1 MTVKPKN
8 LGVLFIIPSSIEQNE
23 NITFLLEEQ
32 KKQLCNIKY
41 FIVENEKIA
50 RKTIKELNLKSEI
63 QSITLFKHNNKISAH
78 NLKEYFDPI
87 YNGDD
92 MGLLSDSGSPCVADP
107 GSKIVEY
114 AHLNNIKIH
123 PLVGPSSILLSLMAS
138 GFNGQN
144 FKFHGY
150 IPINKSSKEL
160 YIKKMM
166 LSIKE
171 EKETQI
177 FIETPYRNQQLL
189 KYLLKIL
196 DKQIR
201 LCLAINLTSSKE
213 RIICDSIENW
223 NQKKDIG
230 IDKQL
235 CIFLIN

>member
-1 MTVKPKN
+1 MIDKPKN
-8 LGVLFIIPSSIEQNE
+8 LGILFVIPSSIEQNE
-23 NITFLLEEQ
+23 NVTFLLDKE
-32 KKQLCNIKY
+32 KKLLSNIKY
-41 FIVENEKIA
+41 FIVENEKVA
-50 RKTIKELNLKSEI
+50 RKTIKEFNLETQI
-63 QSITLFKHNNKISAH
+63 QTVTLFKHNNKIST
-78 NLKEYFDPI
+78 NDLKEYFYPI
-87 YNGDD
+87 FNGEN
-92 MGLLSDSGSPCVADP
+92 MGLLSDSGSPCIADP

-114 AHLNNIKIH
+114 AHINNIKIK
-123 PLVGPSSILLSLMAS
+123 PLVGPSSIILSLMAS
-138 GFNGQN
+138 GFNGQK

-150 IPINKSSKEL
+150 IPIEKHEKEL

-189 KYLLKIL
+189 KDLLKIL
-196 DKQIR
+196 DQKIR

-213 RIICDSIENW
+213 KIICDSIKNW
-223 NQKKDIG
+223 NVKKDLN

>member
-1 MTVKPKN
+1 
-8 LGVLFIIPSSIEQNE
+8 
-23 NITFLLEEQ
+23 
-32 KKQLCNIKY
+32 
-41 FIVENEKIA
+41 
-50 RKTIKELNLKSEI
+50 
-63 QSITLFKHNNKISAH
+63 
-78 NLKEYFDPI
+78 
-87 YNGDD
+87 
-92 MGLLSDSGSPCVADP
+92 
-107 GSKIVEY
+107 
-114 AHLNNIKIH
+114 
-123 PLVGPSSILLSLMAS
+123 
-138 GFNGQN
+138 
-144 FKFHGY
+144 
-150 IPINKSSKEL
+150 
-160 YIKKMM
+160 MM

-189 KYLLKIL
+189 KDLLKIL

>member
-1 MTVKPKN
+1 MEDKPKK
-8 LGVLFIIPSSIEQNE
+8 LGVLFIIPSSIEQDE
-23 NITFLLEEQ
+23 NVTFLLDDQ

-41 FIVENEKIA
+41 FIVENEKVA
-50 RKTIKELNLKSEI
+50 RKTIKELNLKSEM
-63 QSITLFKHNNKISAH
+63 QSVTLFKHNNKMSAG

-92 MGLLSDSGSPCVADP
+92 MGLLSDSGSPCIADP

-114 AHLNNIKIH
+114 AHINNIRIQ

-138 GFNGQN
+138 GFNGQK

-150 IPINKSSKEL
+150 IPINKGDKEL

-177 FIETPYRNQQLL
+177 FIETPYRNEQLF
-189 KYLLKIL
+189 KDLLRIL
-196 DKQIR
+196 DKKIR

-213 RIICDSIENW
+213 KIICDSIENW
-223 NQKKDIG
+223 NLKKGTD

>member
-1 MTVKPKN
+1 
-8 LGVLFIIPSSIEQNE
+8 
-23 NITFLLEEQ
+23 
-32 KKQLCNIKY
+32 
-41 FIVENEKIA
+41 
-50 RKTIKELNLKSEI
+50 
-63 QSITLFKHNNKISAH
+63 
-78 NLKEYFDPI
+78 
-87 YNGDD
+87 
-92 MGLLSDSGSPCVADP
+92 
-107 GSKIVEY
+107 
-114 AHLNNIKIH
+114 
-123 PLVGPSSILLSLMAS
+123 
-138 GFNGQN
+138 
-144 FKFHGY
+144 
-150 IPINKSSKEL
+150 
-160 YIKKMM
+160 MM

-223 NQKKDIG
+223 NQKKDIV

>member
-1 MTVKPKN
+1 MINRSKN

-23 NITFLLEEQ
+23 NVTFLLDQQKEQ
-32 KKQLCNIKY
+32 LWNLKH
-41 FIVENEKIA
+41 FIVENEKPA
-50 RKTIKELNLKSEI
+50 RKTIKELRLKSKL
-63 QSITLFKHNNKISAH
+63 QSITLFKHNNKTSIDD
-78 NLKEYFDPI
+78 LREYFNPI
-87 YNGDD
+87 YNGED
-92 MGLLSDSGSPCVADP
+92 MGLLSDSGSPCIADP

-114 AHLNNIKIH
+114 AHLNNIKIQ
-123 PLVGPSSILLSLMAS
+123 PLVGPSSIILSLMAS
-138 GFNGQN
+138 GFNGQK

-150 IPINKSSKEL
+150 IPIDKYKKEI

-166 LSIKE
+166 LSIRE

-189 KYLLKIL
+189 KDLLVIL
-196 DKQIR
+196 DENIR

-213 RIICDSIENW
+213 EVICDSIKNW
-223 NQKKDIG
+223 GLKKNIN

>member
-1 MTVKPKN
+1 MEDKPKN
-8 LGVLFIIPSSIEQNE
+8 LGVLFIIPSSIEQDE
-23 NITFLLEEQ
+23 NVTFLLDDQ

-41 FIVENEKIA
+41 FIVENEKVA

-63 QSITLFKHNNKISAH
+63 QSVTLFKHNNKISAD
-78 NLKEYFDPI
+78 NLQEYFDPI
-87 YNGDD
+87 FNGDD
-92 MGLLSDSGSPCVADP
+92 MGLLSDSGSPCIADP

-114 AHLNNIKIH
+114 AHLNNIRIQ

-138 GFNGQN
+138 GFNGQK

-150 IPINKSSKEL
+150 IPIEKSNKEL
-160 YIKKMM
+160 YIQKMM

-177 FIETPYRNQQLL
+177 FIETPYRNQQLF
-189 KYLLKIL
+189 KDLLRIL
-196 DKQIR
+196 DKKIR

-213 RIICDSIENW
+213 KIICDSIENW
-223 NQKKDIG
+223 ELKKNID

>member
-1 MTVKPKN
+1 MTDKTN
-8 LGVLFIIPSSIEQNE
+8 NSGVLFIIPSSIEQNE
-23 NITFLLEEQ
+23 NVTFLLDEQ

-50 RKTIKELNLKSEI
+50 RKTIKEFNLKSEI
-63 QSITLFKHNNKISAH
+63 QSVTLFKHNNKTST
-78 NLKEYFDPI
+78 NDLKEYFDPI

-92 MGLLSDSGSPCVADP
+92 MGLLSDSGSPCIADP

-114 AHLNNIKIH
+114 AHLNNIKIY
-123 PLVGPSSILLSLMAS
+123 PLVGPSSIILSLMAS
-138 GFNGQN
+138 GFNGQK

-150 IPINKSSKEL
+150 IPIDKINKEL
-160 YIKKMM
+160 YVKKMM
-166 LSIKE
+166 ASVKE

-177 FIETPYRNQQLL
+177 FIETPYRNQNLL
-189 KYLLKIL
+189 KDLLRIL

-213 RIICDSIENW
+213 KIICDSIENW
-223 NQKKDIG
+223 NLKKDID

>member
-1 MTVKPKN
+1 MEDKPKN
-8 LGVLFIIPSSIEQNE
+8 LGVLFIIPSSIEQKE
-23 NITFLLEEQ
+23 NVTFLLKKQ

-41 FIVENEKIA
+41 FIVENEKVA
-50 RKTIKELNLKSEI
+50 RKTIKELSLKSEI
-63 QSITLFKHNNKISAH
+63 QSVTLFKHNNKISAG
-78 NLKEYFDPI
+78 NLKEYFNPI

-92 MGLLSDSGSPCVADP
+92 MGLLSDSGSPCIADP

-114 AHLNNIKIH
+114 AHLSNIRIK

-138 GFNGQN
+138 GFNGQK

-150 IPINKSSKEL
+150 IPIDKSDKEL

-171 EKETQI
+171 ENETQI
-177 FIETPYRNQQLL
+177 FIETPYRNQQLF
-189 KYLLKIL
+189 KDLLKIL
-196 DKQIR
+196 DKKIR

-213 RIICDSIENW
+213 KIICDSIENW
-223 NQKKDIG
+223 ELKKNID